1 MKRRDWLGAF
11 ARCAAAL
18 PLAARSQS
26 SASPRIGWLSAGRHP
41 FIEDFRQGL
50 AELDYRDARIE
61 ERYPPEDR
69 PDALPPLARELVAD
83 KVDVI
88 VTSGVPAALAAK
100 QATTSIP
107 IVAVTASHVELGLVA
122 SLAHP
127 GANLTGLAIM
137 SSELAAKW
145 LELLHEAVR
154 GVSRVAVL
162 RDASGR
168 YLPQWE
174 SVQAAALSLGVAV
187 LPLDVHR
194 LEDFEPVLVDAANR
208 RAEGLVVLAS
218 PFFAANKAR
227 IVALAAW
234 LRLPAIYEHADF
246 AEAGGLMSYG
256 PDLHL
261 VFRRAAAYV
270 DRILKG
276 TKPAELPVEQ
286 PTRFETVVNL
296 RAAREQGIAIAPS
309 FMLRA
314 DRVIE

>member
-1 MKRRDWLGAF
+1 MKRRDWLVAF

-50 AELDYRDARIE
+50 AELGYRDAGIE

-88 VTSGVPAALAAK
+88 VTSGIAAALAAK
-100 QATTSIP
+100 QATTAMP
-107 IVAVTASHVELGLVA
+107 IVAITAAHDEVGLVA

-127 GANLTGLAIM
+127 GANITGLAIM

-145 LELLHEAVR
+145 LELLHEAVPR
-154 GVSRVAVL
+154 VSRVAVL
-162 RDASGR
+162 RSGG
-168 YLPQWE
+168 LNSAQWA
-174 SVQAAALSLGVAV
+174 SVQAAARSLGVA
-187 LPLDVHR
+187 LQPLDVQR
-194 LEDFEPVLVDAANR
+194 VEDFEPVFALAAR
-208 RAEGLVVLAS
+208 ERADGLVVLSSA
-218 PFFAANKAR
+218 FLAAHKAR
-227 IVALAAW
+227 IVALAAR

-246 AEAGGLMSYG
+246 VEAGGLMSYG

-261 VFRRAAAYV
+261 VFRRAAGYV